1 MKARVRWIED
11 RTFVGQTS
19 SGHQL
24 VLGTAHGEGAKPG
37 PSPMELVLIGTGGCT
52 AWDVVNILAKGRQP
66 VEDCVVELDADRA
79 ETEPRVFTRI
89 HMHFVVRGR
98 GVDPARVRRAIE
110 LSVEKY
116 CSASAMLA
124 KTAVITHD
132 FEVIDSSVA
141 AGSS

>member
-11 RTFVGQTS
+11 RTFVGQAS

-66 VEDCVVELDADRA
+66 VEDCIVELDADRA

-89 HMHFVVRGR
+89 HIHFVVRGR

-124 KTAVITHD
+124 KTAEMTHD
-132 FEVIDSSVA
+132 FEVVDTTE
-141 AGSS
+141 AG